1 MLFTELL
8 IQKLAVLNL
17 ANWLAPLVI
26 GLLYITLSS
35 LLKEPARQKFNAVMI
50 AGAGAAYLSGG
61 FGVWEFVFVT
71 LITYCAF
78 RGLADYRFIGAAWLL
93 HTCWDFAHY
102 LYGDPIVPF
111 AAPSSFGCAICDP
124 VIAVW
129 CFTGA
134 PPVFGWFRQTPIVTP
149 ERLDGGTKKVA
160 RVFIRF

>member
-61 FGVWEFVFVT
+61 FGVWEFVFAT

-78 RGLADYRFIGAAWLL
+78 RGLADYRFIGAELRGCCTPVGISRTTFTATLSCLL
-93 HTCWDFAHY
+93 
-102 LYGDPIVPF
+102 PRPF
-111 AAPSSFGCAICDP
+111 RSAAPS
-124 VIAVW
+124 
-129 CFTGA
+129 
-134 PPVFGWFRQTPIVTP
+134 VT
-149 ERLDGGTKKVA
+149 R
-160 RVFIRF
+160 